1 MRCVICN
8 DIFYIKRRL
17 LELFNTE
24 KVYICN
30 KCYKKHPIDFKYEAI
45 QLDKYECIIL
55 SMFKKRER
63 IEYNGFFKEY
73 SKVFIA
79 NMNRKNYH
87 ALFFDHIILND
98 NTLEILD
105 SYSKLLQSNLIV
117 LCFSMK
123 E

>member
-30 KCYKKHPIDFKYEAI
+30 KCYKMHPIDFKYEAI

-73 SKVFIA
+73 SKLFIA
-79 NMNRKNYH
+79 NMHRNGFE
-87 ALFFDHIILND
+87 ALFFDHIKLD
-98 NTLEILD
+98 DDTLEILD
-105 SYSKLLQSNLIV
+105 AYSKLLRSNIII
-117 LCFSMK
+117 LCFSAT